1 MLAGRIASIE
11 TALSTRCRPAIVDL
25 VYQIV
30 LAFLAAG
37 LIVSIFNGG
46 RSL

>member
-11 TALSTRCRPAIVDL
+11 SVFSTRGRREIVDL
-25 VYQIV
+25 IYQIV
-30 LAFLAAG
+30 LASLAAG
-37 LIVSIFNGG
+37 LIVSIFYGG

>member
-11 TALSTRCRPAIVDL
+11 SAFSTRCRREIVDL

-37 LIVSIFNGG
+37 LIISIFHGG
-46 RSL
+46 RTL